1 MMIQT
6 LLDRFTQQTP
16 VAVMVRAMLA
26 NVWSDQKIDDIF
38 RNTAVRQKDGDLL
51 FSTVVNLLHLAVFK
65 IKPSLHSAYKSRR
78 EEVGFSITAI
88 YDKLAGAELTVS
100 RQLVKQTADSMRE
113 IYDAL
118 GTPRR
123 VILPGYDVRVLDGSH
138 LRATEHRLDV
148 HRMING
154 APLPGQAL
162 VVLDPQRQLIEDMYP
177 DECGHKQERLI
188 LHELINDLQ
197 PGIVWYAD
205 RNFCTSV
212 FLQEIAL
219 AKSWFVIRRHASF
232 SYTEVNKRI
241 KVGRTS
247 TGTVYEQAV
256 IHEDSH
262 GSKLSLRKI
271 VIELD
276 EPTSDGDT
284 VIELLTNLPV
294 DVSGSVIADSYRSR
308 WSIEGVFG
316 ELTLSLNGEINTL
329 AYPPAAIIAYALAL
343 ISFNVLTLVRAS
355 VEVVHGKETADSMST
370 YHMAEEVSSTDQG
383 MMIAIPLTSWQRKFG
398 SLRPPE
404 MADELKR
411 MAREVEIRRYRK
423 SARGP
428 KKPKAKRT
436 GSFQHVSTQK
446 LLAQQ
451 KR

>member
-1 MMIQT
+1 LIQT
-6 LLDRFTQQTP
+6 LLDRFTKETP

-26 NVWSDQKIDDIF
+26 NVWSDDKIDEIF
-38 RNTAVRQKDGDLL
+38 RNTAVRQREDHLL
-51 FSTVVNLLHLAVFK
+51 FSTVINLLHLAVFK
-65 IKPSLHSAYKSRR
+65 IKPSLHSAYISRR
-78 EEVGFSITAI
+78 EELDVTIAAV
-88 YDKLAGAELTVS
+88 YDKIAGAELAVS
-100 RQLVKQTADSMRE
+100 RQLVKQTAASMRQ
-113 IYDAL
+113 IHDAL

-123 VILPGYDVRVLDGSH
+123 VIIPGYEARVLDGSH
-138 LRATEHRLDV
+138 LRATERRLDV

-177 DECGHKQERLI
+177 DACGHTQERLI
-188 LHELINDLQ
+188 LHELIDDLQ
-197 PGIVWYAD
+197 PGLVWFAD

-212 FLQEIAL
+212 FLQEISL

-232 SYTEVNKRI
+232 SYSEVGTRVQ
-241 KVGRTS
+241 VGRTS
-247 TGTVYEQAV
+247 TGTVSEQAV

-262 GSKLSLRKI
+262 GSKLSIRKI

-284 VIELLTNLPV
+284 MIEVLSNLPA
-294 DVSGSVIADSYRSR
+294 DVSALAIAESYRSR

-355 VEVVHGKETADSMST
+355 VEVVHGKETAESMST

-383 MMIAIPLTSWQRKFG
+383 MTIAIPLNDWRKRFG
-398 SLRPPE
+398 SLSPPD
-404 MADELKR
+404 MAEELKR
-411 MAREVEIRRYRK
+411 MAREVQIRRYRK
-423 SARGP
+423 SPRGP
-428 KKPKAKRT
+428 KKPKANRS
-436 GSFQHVSTQK
+436 GSHQHVSTQK